1 MRKRFDPQLSLGSTP
16 IEQVVIINHAR
27 DELPGI
33 LKGLQ
38 WIFSTAE
45 VNEEIFELLEDRIL
59 RDKKPTG
66 RRGMDLW
73 IILVLG
79 VLKSGLDADYS
90 RLSDL
95 ANNHGLIRQIMRLS
109 PWGDGEEEFSYQSI
123 CDNVNL
129 LDEELLRKI
138 NLIVSRHGRELF

>member
-95 ANNHGLIRQIMRLS
+95 ANNHGLIRQIMGLS
-109 PWGDGEEEFSYQSI
+109 PWGDGCNFCAGRIKPLFSPSKCSI
-123 CDNVNL
+123 VHL
-129 LDEELLRKI
+129 LC
-138 NLIVSRHGRELF
+138 